1 MKKVLIVLSL
11 LIVIVSAA
19 SVKAA
24 ETPPFSVSTIK
35 FPVTINHVS
44 FDEQKNSEY
53 PMFLYNNITYFPLT
67 YSNLTLAGLNIDVV
81 GTKVMLGCEKNI
93 VSKMYER
100 DQIAH
105 LPDGESIK
113 ASESPYELFVNGEK
127 YKDEKYPILFHKDIV
142 YIPLTWDLTR
152 NKLNWDFWFDGE
164 KMEIYTSGFYY
175 TSNGDSYIKLE
186 EDGSRMFASVENKS
200 YYNDNNVRVY
210 VSTATNRLGP
220 LPSNMII
227 ESNGE
232 KKKIPG
238 YTGYYQKSGPL
249 FTVED
254 GYVYSV
260 HYSDH
265 DARNPRQC
273 KISIDTGEIEYL
285 E

>member
-1 MKKVLIVLSL
+1 MKKVLVVLSL
-11 LIVIVSAA
+11 LIVIGSAA

-24 ETPPFSVSTIK
+24 EPPTFSVSTID

-44 FDEQKNSEY
+44 FDEQKKLEY

-81 GTKVMLGCEKNI
+81 GTEIMLGCEKNI

-100 DQIAH
+100 DKIAL
-105 LPDGESIK
+105 LPDGESIE
-113 ASESPYELFVNGEK
+113 ARESPYELYVNGEK

-142 YIPLTWDLTR
+142 YMPLTWDLTR

-164 KMEIYTSGFYY
+164 KIEIYTSGFYY
-175 TSNGDSYIKLE
+175 TSNGDSYIKYE

-200 YYNDNNVRVY
+200 YYSNNKVRVY
-210 VSTATNRLGP
+210 ISTETNRLGP
-220 LPSNMII
+220 IPSNMII
-227 ESNGE
+227 EVNGE
-232 KKKIPG
+232 KKEVQG

-249 FTVED
+249 FTVD
-254 GYVYSV
+254 NGYIYSV
-260 HYSDH
+260 HYSNH
-265 DARNPRQC
+265 DERNPRPC
-273 KISIDTGEIEYL
+273 KISMDTGEIEYL

>member
-11 LIVIVSAA
+11 LIVVFSSA
-19 SVKAA
+19 SVEADEKPTFA
-24 ETPPFSVSTIK
+24 VSTIN
-35 FPVTINHVS
+35 FPATINYVS
-44 FDEQKNSEY
+44 FDEQKKSEY

-67 YSNLTLAGLNIDVV
+67 YSNLNLVGLNIDIE
-81 GTKVMLGCEKNI
+81 GTEIMLGCEKNI
-93 VSKMYER
+93 VPIMYER
-100 DQIAH
+100 DKIAL
-105 LPDGESIK
+105 LPFGRSIE
-113 ASESPYELFVNGEK
+113 ACESPYELYVNGEK
-127 YKDEKYPILFHKDIV
+127 YKDEKYPILFYKDIV

-164 KMEIYTSGFYY
+164 KIEIYTSGFYY
-175 TSNGDSYIKLE
+175 TSNGDSYIKYE

-200 YYNDNNVRVY
+200 YYNNNGISVY

-227 ESNGE
+227 EANGE
-232 KKKIPG
+232 KKKVTG
-238 YTGYYQKSGPL
+238 YTGYYQKRGPL
-249 FTVED
+249 FTVEN

-265 DARNPRQC
+265 DERNPRPC
-273 KISIDTGEIEYL
+273 KISIDTGKIEYL